1 MVTVSDFNRGIAGGN
16 TGARSSN
23 SSNNDP
29 SGGRR
34 QAYEDM
40 ASVGIRG
47 VSGRTTDDSDGKGSF
62 DRGEKAREIQLD
74 YLADRDRAFYTPY
87 EDQLLDFGRF
97 SDVPSEGLLTE
108 TAGDPIRQKIVSNIL
123 RGKPPRDK
131 VPLIDQFNN
140 FMTSFGQN
148 KINIPF
154 PSIATFGAAALE
166 GMDSTNKF
174 FKNLNT
180 KIW

>member
-74 YLADRDRAFYTPY
+74 YLADRDRAFI
-87 EDQLLDFGRF
+87 LLM
-97 SDVPSEGLLTE
+97 
-108 TAGDPIRQKIVSNIL
+108 KISYLILVVSQMCL
-123 RGKPPRDK
+123 QRDY
-131 VPLIDQFNN
+131 
-140 FMTSFGQN
+140 
-148 KINIPF
+148 
-154 PSIATFGAAALE
+154 
-166 GMDSTNKF
+166 
-174 FKNLNT
+174 
-180 KIW
+180 